1 MWTGHRSFLY
11 SGFSSRRF
19 YANPATFRRAYYGS
33 PLIAKINQRI
43 KAFFGFNRNGDLCLE
58 HFSLKLLFFLR
69 NTRKTV
75 TVPGS
80 PRDASRNLFCLW
92 RRTCAPF
99 VLLHLLF
106 LHAALGQTVIRPAK
120 SVMPAEDEIDLGAVT
135 ESDDSE
141 WKYLKGGA
149 YVHTT
154 EMAISADE
162 IDFNS
167 DTNWAY
173 ARGHVKLE
181 HYATGDILNADHA
194 EYNIRTEEGK
204 FYAIYGTS
212 PSKILTSPGVLT
224 TTNPFY
230 FQALWADR
238 IKNRYVL
245 HKGFITD
252 CKMPKPWWKFNSP
265 KFDVVPGEKAIARN
279 GFLFV
284 HHVPVLYLPYYY
296 RPLGRNPRESGFLTP
311 NIGNSSLRGYMIG
324 GGYYWAI
331 SRSYD
336 LDYILQYFTLRGP
349 ASTFNF
355 RGKPN
360 DVTDFNFSLYSV
372 QDKGVPGQFQL
383 SPDGQLEKVK
393 QGGTEFEFTGKTQI
407 LGFTAKIDYNYLSTF
422 IFRQAFA
429 NSYNTAL
436 SSEVD
441 SIGFMQRHFN
451 DDLDS
456 VNFVFQRNQLYESA
470 QPVNSPQN
478 DVIIQKLP
486 TAEFVGREQQINT
499 SDELP
504 LFFSFSASAGLLS
517 RQESDEVYGQSK
529 FFTLNTGAMAREEID
544 PRLSSYFK
552 IGDFTFNPSVSL
564 GITDYGKDYSTN
576 STSFITLPSSQ
587 CGGYPVCSPTA
598 TGYSV
603 AVQSQNLLEHHADFV
618 MKVSAPSIE
627 RIFTP
632 PAWLH
637 MGKKLKHVIEL
648 NATYEAVSGIS
659 QFNRIIH
666 FDASDT
672 LSDTNQVTIDFTN
685 RLYMKDKNGKV
696 TEFLNWHLS
705 QARYFDPTFGGA
717 VIAGERNVLLTALEL
732 STYAF
737 VSGPRNY
744 SPIESAI
751 AINPLPGITFEYR
764 SAYDPLL
771 HKFIDHA
778 ISSNFRHGKYSA
790 NISDTAVT
798 TIPLLV
804 PQANQMTVGGSYG
817 TSVRR
822 GWNVGGNV
830 TYDLLLDKK
839 LYEFGQVTYN
849 TDCCGFSFQLR
860 RFDFAPRD
868 ETQYLFSFTLA
879 NLGTFGSMQKQDRI
893 F

>member
-1 MWTGHRSFLY
+1 MWTGHQSLLY
-11 SGFSSRRF
+11 FQ
-19 YANPATFRRAYYGS
+19 PAALRRARYGS
-33 PLIAKINQRI
+33 PLIAVHQQKKAKKIGPDFVSNRI
-43 KAFFGFNRNGDLCLE
+43 GDFCLE
-58 HFSLKLLFFLR
+58 HFSLKLFFLL
-69 NTRKTV
+69 NF
-75 TVPGS
+75 
-80 PRDASRNLFCLW
+80 L
-92 RRTCAPF
+92 
-99 VLLHLLF
+99 LLHSL
-106 LHAALGQTVIRPAK
+106 AAQTVIRPPKAD
-120 SVMPAEDEIDLGAVT
+120 MPAEDEIDYGAVT
-135 ESDDSE
+135 QEQDSE
-141 WKYLKGGA
+141 WKYLKGA
-149 YVHTT
+149 AHVRTT
-154 EMAISADE
+154 EMSISADE

-167 DTNWAY
+167 DTSWAY

-204 FYAIYGTS
+204 FYAVQGTS

-224 TTNPFY
+224 TANPFY

-279 GFLFV
+279 GLLFV

-296 RPLGRNPRESGFLTP
+296 RPLGRNPRQSGFLTP

-336 LDYILQYFTLRGP
+336 MDYILQYFTLRGP
-349 ASTFNF
+349 ASTANF

-360 DVTDFNFSLYSV
+360 DVTDFDFSLYSV
-372 QDKGVPGQFQL
+372 QDKGVPT
-383 SPDGQLEKVK
+383 DTAIK

-407 LGFTAKIDYNYLSTF
+407 LGFTAKIDYNYLSSFT
-422 IFRQAFA
+422 FRQSFA
-429 NSYNTAL
+429 NSYNSAL

-441 SIGFMQRHFN
+441 SIGFLQRHFN
-451 DDLDS
+451 NDLDS
-456 VNFVFQRNQLYESA
+456 LSFVFQRNQLYESA
-470 QPVNSPQN
+470 QPLGTPQN

-486 TAEFVGREQQINT
+486 SAEAFGREQQINNSET
-499 SDELP
+499 LP
-504 LFFSFSASAGLLS
+504 LFFSFSASAGLVS
-517 RQESDEVYGQSK
+517 RQESDAVYGQSQ
-529 FFTLNTGAMAREEID
+529 FFTLNTAAMPREDLE
-544 PRLSSYFK
+544 PRLSTYFK
-552 IGDFTFNPSVSL
+552 IGDFTFNPSVKL
-564 GITDYGKDYSTN
+564 GLTDYGKDYSTN
-576 STSFITLPSSQ
+576 STTFITLPSNS
-587 CGGYPVCSPTA
+587 CGGYPLCPPTPIA
-598 TGYSV
+598 YNV
-603 AVQSQNLLEHHADFV
+603 AVQSQNLLRHDADFV
-618 MKVSAPSIE
+618 LKISAPSIE

-637 MGKKLKHVIEL
+637 MGTKLKHVIEL
-648 NATYEAVSGIS
+648 NATYEDVAGVA

-672 LSDTNQVTIDFTN
+672 LSNTNQFSIDLTN
-685 RLYMKDKNGKV
+685 RLYKKDKAGKV
-696 TEFLNWHLS
+696 TEYMNWHVT
-705 QARYFDPTFGGA
+705 QARYFDPTFGG
-717 VIAGERNVLLTALEL
+717 VVLTGQRNVLLTALEL

-737 VSGPRNY
+737 VSTPRNY
-744 SPIESAI
+744 SPVESSI
-751 AINPLPGITFEYR
+751 AVNPFAGLSFEYR

-778 ISSNFRHGKYSA
+778 ISSNLRYGKYSVT
-790 NISDTAVT
+790 ISDTAVT

-804 PQANQMTVGGSYG
+804 PQANQITFGGAYG
-817 TSVRR
+817 SSVRR
-822 GWNVGGNV
+822 GWNVGGNI
-830 TYDLLLDKK
+830 TYDLLLDKR
-839 LYEFGQVTYN
+839 LFEFAQVTYN

-860 RFDFAPRD
+860 RFDFAARD
-868 ETQYLFSFTLA
+868 ENQYLFSFTLA